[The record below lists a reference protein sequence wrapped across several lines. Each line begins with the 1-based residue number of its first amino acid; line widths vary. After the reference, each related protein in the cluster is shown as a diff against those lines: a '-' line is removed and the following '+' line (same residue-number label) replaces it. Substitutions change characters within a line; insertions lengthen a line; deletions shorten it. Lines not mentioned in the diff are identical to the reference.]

1 MSEALSDQDR
11 RLVLRGGTAAL
22 VGLAALLTWSLL
34 AAPEAPAVVH
44 GDPAAPLATS
54 PQAKR
59 VTAEVVAQDPGTRP
73 AANTARRVLELAIGR
88 RLPGL
93 FGLQLGY
100 LRANDIV
107 GTIAFSEVIRGTPSV
122 KVVNLWA
129 TWCAPCVREIS
140 MFRGLSDSWRRDIRF
155 VPIHVGPV
163 SDGAAYRRLVDQM
176 PVAAVEPL
184 IDGSSNAV
192 LDILRDTGLLEYG
205 EGIPI
210 TLLLD
215 CRNELRWMHVGDLPD
230 TVALS
235 ERLAALRGELGS
247 LRCAPPEAAPAASP
261 GPPGCGDAVCD
272 RRSEHCGNCVA
283 DCGCI
288 VGTEC
293 RTLPGAPPSCVVP
306 DSAFKEP

>member
-1 MSEALSDQDR
+1 MSEALSPEER
-11 RLVLRGGTAAL
+11 RLVLRGGGVAL
-22 VGLAALLTWSLL
+22 VGLVAALGWSLW
-34 AAPEAPAVVH
+34 AAPVGSQVRSGA
-44 GDPAAPLATS
+44 AAPLVST
-54 PQAKR
+54 PQAQP
-59 VTAEVVAQDPGTRP
+59 VTAETVALDPGTPPP
-73 AANTARRVLELAIGR
+73 ANSTRRVLELAIGR

-129 TWCAPCVREIS
+129 TWCAPCVREIA

-163 SDGAAYRRLVDQM
+163 GDAAAYRRLVDQM

-235 ERLAALRGELGS
+235 ERLGALRGELGGP
-247 LRCAPPEAAPAASP
+247 RCTVPEPAPAIQP
-261 GPPGCGDAVCD
+261 GPPGCGDAVCE
-272 RRSEHCGNCVA
+272 RRSEHCGNCPA

-293 RTLPGAPPSCVVP
+293 RAVAGALPSCVVP
-306 DSAFKEP
+306 DSAFNEP

>member
-1 MSEALSDQDR
+1 MNGELSAQDR
-11 RLVLRGGTAAL
+11 RRVLRGGIAAL
-22 VGLAALLTWSLL
+22 LGLGGVLTWSLL
-34 AAPEAPAVVH
+34 AAPAAPAVARGPAAPLVSTPQATRVTAETVAL
-44 GDPAAPLATS
+44 DPAAP
-54 PQAKR
+54 P
-59 VTAEVVAQDPGTRP
+59 P

-93 FGLQLGY
+93 FGLELGY

-122 KVVNLWA
+122 KVLNLWA
-129 TWCAPCVREIS
+129 TWCAPCVREIA
-140 MFRGLSDSWRRDIRF
+140 MFRGLSDGWRRDIRF

-163 SDGAAYRRLVDQM
+163 GDAAAYRRLVDQM

-235 ERLAALRGELGS
+235 ERLGALRGELGS
-247 LRCAPPEAAPAASP
+247 ARCAPPEPTPAAQP

-272 RRSEHCGNCVA
+272 RRSEHCGNCSA

-293 RTLPGAPPSCVVP
+293 RSLSGAAPSCVVP
-306 DSAFKEP
+306 DSAFNEP